1 MVVEGLRELLLSL
14 LEWVGRGLT
23 RTTVCWVAVEVVI
36 GVLLLLV
43 KLAYF
48 AEYDNTG
55 VALTVGGVGNC
66 CCCGCGCC
74 LCCLSCVK
82 GWF

>member
-23 RTTVCWVAVEVVI
+23 RTTVCGVVVEVVI
-36 GVLLLLV
+36 VVLLLV

-55 VALTVGGVGNC
+55 VALAVGGVGSC
-66 CCCGCGCC
+66 CCCCC
-74 LCCLSCVK
+74 DCCFCCLSCVK
-82 GWF
+82 G